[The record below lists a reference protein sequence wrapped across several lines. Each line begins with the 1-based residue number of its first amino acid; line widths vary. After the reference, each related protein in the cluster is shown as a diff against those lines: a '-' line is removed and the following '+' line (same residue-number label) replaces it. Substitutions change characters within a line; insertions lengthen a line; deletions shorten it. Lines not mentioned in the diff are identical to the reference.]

1 MTPQRY
7 WDARA
12 AANFILGGSGAGL
25 LIAVA
30 LVPANPYAIGL
41 GLALIA
47 AGLFAVWLETGKRL
61 RALHVL
67 FNPFTSWMT
76 REAFAAVLVFPLGL
90 GAILTGRF
98 AWAPALAAA
107 AFLCCQ
113 AMILRAA
120 RGIPAWRAP
129 EVVPLIVLTGLAE
142 GAALALFFAREPL
155 LLAFF
160 GAAVALRAAAWVRY
174 RRAVNHPATDTA
186 GCALLHWGST
196 LPLILLVAGLY
207 VEAFLFAAAVAALA
221 TGAWL
226 KLALVTRAAF
236 HEPFTLPRA
245 PVRGT
250 R

>member
-1 MTPQRY
+1 MSPQRY

-12 AANFILGGSGAGL
+12 AANFILGGAGAGL
-25 LIAVA
+25 LVAAA

-41 GLALIA
+41 ALALIG
-47 AGLFAVWLETGKRL
+47 AGLFAVWLETGKKL

-76 REAFAAVLVFPLGL
+76 REAFAAMLVFPLGL
-90 GAILTGRF
+90 GVILTGRY
-98 AWAPALAAA
+98 AWAPALAAG
-107 AFLCCQ
+107 AFLFCQ

-129 EVVPLIVLTGLAE
+129 ETVPLVVLTGLAE
-142 GAALALFFAREPL
+142 GAALALFFSPKPV

-160 GAAVALRAAAWVRY
+160 GAAVALRAAAWLRH
-174 RRAVNHPATDTA
+174 RRAVGNAQLETP
-186 GCALLHWGST
+186 GRALLHWGST
-196 LPLILLVAGLY
+196 LALILLMAGVY
-207 VEAFLFAAAVAALA
+207 VDAFVLAAAVAVLA
-221 TGAWL
+221 TGWWL

>member
-1 MTPQRY
+1 
-7 WDARA
+7 
-12 AANFILGGSGAGL
+12 
-25 LIAVA
+25 
-30 LVPANPYAIGL
+30 
-41 GLALIA
+41 
-47 AGLFAVWLETGKRL
+47 
-61 RALHVL
+61 VL

-107 AFLCCQ
+107 AFLICQ

-142 GAALALFFAREPL
+142 GAALALLFAPERVVIVL
-155 LLAFF
+155 L
-160 GAAVALRAAAWVRY
+160 GSAVALRAAAWLRY
-174 RRAVNHPATDTA
+174 RRALNNPAIETA

-196 LPLILLVAGLY
+196 LPLALLVAGLY
-207 VEAFLFAAAVAALA
+207 VEVFLLAAAGAALA

-226 KLALVTRAAF
+226 KFALVTRAAF

-245 PVRGT
+245 PVRGA